1 MKILVVDDEEALR
14 YFLKSKLTRAGH
26 EVWEAENGQVALAIW
41 QRESIRIVITDW
53 MMPVMDGSDLIREIR
68 ASTARDYTYIILLTV
83 WNDEESVAQQ
93 KKVNAN
99 DFLTKPFRTDD
110 VLERVKKAE
119 HLLSRERP
127 SPS

>member
-1 MKILVVDDEEALR
+1 MKILVVDDEDALR

-53 MMPVMDGSDLIREIR
+53 MMPVMDGPDLIREIR
-68 ASTARDYTYIILLTV
+68 TSTSHDYTYIILLTV

-119 HLLSRERP
+119 HLLSNEKP